1 MKIIK
6 KLCTMIEEEVS
17 DAKKYAECALKY
29 KTEYPE
35 VARIFNNLSAE
46 EMKHMEI
53 LHGAVVNLIEEY
65 KRTNGAPPEAM
76 QAVYDYMHEQQIEK
90 ATEVKI
96 LQGMYR

>member
-1 MKIIK
+1 
-6 KLCTMIEEEVS
+6 MIEEEIC

-29 KTEYPE
+29 KIDYPD

-76 QAVYDYMHEQQIEK
+76 QAVYDYMHEKQIED
-90 ATEVKI
+90 AAEVKA
-96 LQGMYR
+96 LQSMYK